1 MNNIIKPEPTIIFIF
16 GGSGDLANRKLI
28 PALYN
33 LYLDNHMP
41 EKFSIIGLGRTKF
54 TDKQYRDKVF
64 GGVKDFSRQ
73 KGTKEKWAAFSKAVH
88 YQVSDIFDEKSYQQL
103 GKEIDKVEEEW
114 GEHPNVIFNL
124 SIAPSLM
131 DDVVTNLGKSG
142 ICTDPECTRLVIEK
156 PFGHDLESA
165 KSLNKLLTTYFEER
179 QIYRIDH
186 YLGKDAV
193 QNILVFRFANL
204 LFEPIWNHNYIE
216 HVQITVS
223 ESIGVGDRGGYYD
236 KSGAL
241 RDMVQNHVLQLLC
254 FVAMEPPGS
263 FKADEIRNRKV
274 DVLKA
279 IRRIKENEVAD
290 YAVRGQYGK
299 GWSKGETAKAY
310 REEVKKNPKTDTE
323 TFAAVKFHIDNW
335 RWTGVPFYVR
345 SGKRMPKKTS
355 VITIQFKN
363 APHQVF
369 PEQTASTIRPNR
381 ITIAI
386 SPDTGIKM
394 RFQAKRPGLDMML
407 NPVEMKFNYSETYED
422 AQPEAYETLLHD
434 VMTADATL
442 FMRSDEV
449 EEAWDLLMPILNAW
463 KKNPAYYFPN
473 YDAGSEGPQTAA
485 RLIAKDGYHW
495 FTYREL

>member
-1 MNNIIKPEPTIIFIF
+1 MNNIITPEATIIFIF

-33 LYLDNHMP
+33 LYLDQCMP
-41 EKFSIIGLGRTKF
+41 EQFIIVGLGRTKF
-54 TDKQYRDKVF
+54 TDNAYREKLWQ
-64 GGVKDFSRQ
+64 GIQDFSRQ
-73 KGTKEKWAAFSKAVH
+73 KGTQETWQAFSQFIE
-88 YQVSDIFDEKSYQQL
+88 YQVSDIFDEKSYAAL
-103 GKEIDKVEEEW
+103 GEKIESTEQTW
-114 GEHPNVIFNL
+114 GIKPNVIFNL
-124 SIAPSLM
+124 AIAPSLM
-131 DDVVTNLGKSG
+131 DDVVVKLGQSN
-142 ICTDPECTRLVIEK
+142 ICKDPKCTRLVIEK

-165 KSLNKLLTTYFEER
+165 KALNDLLTTYFEEE

-204 LFEPIWNHNYIE
+204 LFEPIWNQNYIE

-241 RDMVQNHVLQLLC
+241 RDMIQNHVLQLLC
-254 FVAMEPPGS
+254 FVAMEPPVS

-274 DVLKA
+274 DVLRA
-279 IRRIKENEVAD
+279 IRRITENQVSD
-290 YAVRGQYGK
+290 YAVRGQYGA
-299 GWSKGETAKAY
+299 GWSKGEAVKAY
-310 REEVKKNPKTDTE
+310 REEVSKNPKSNTE
-323 TFAAVKFHIDNW
+323 TFAAVKFYIDNW
-335 RWTGVPFYVR
+335 RWTGVPFYMR
-345 SGKRMPKKTS
+345 SGKRMPNKTS
-355 VITIQFKN
+355 IISIQFKA

-369 PEQTASTIRPNR
+369 PEKTASTVLPNR

-386 SPDTGIKM
+386 SPNTGIKL

-407 NPVEMKFNYSETYED
+407 NPVEMKFNYSETYEV

-434 VMTADATL
+434 VMTGDATL

-449 EEAWDLLMPILNAW
+449 EAAWELLTPILRAW
-463 KKNPAYYFPN
+463 EKNPAYYFPN
-473 YDAGSEGPQTAA
+473 YDAGSEGPQAA
-485 RLIAKDGYHW
+485 TQLIAKDGFHW
-495 FTYREL
+495 FKYREL

>member
-1 MNNIIKPEPTIIFIF
+1 MNNILTPDPTIIFIF
-16 GGSGDLANRKLI
+16 GGSGDLTNRKLI

-33 LYLDNHMP
+33 LYLDKYMP
-41 EKFSIIGLGRTKF
+41 EKFSIVGLGRTKY
-54 TDKQYRDKVF
+54 TDKQYRAKVF
-64 GGVKDFSRQ
+64 EGIQEFSRQ
-73 KGTKEKWAAFSKAVH
+73 EGTKEDWDTFSKSIV
-88 YQVSDIFDEKSYQQL
+88 YQVSDVFNDKSYQAM
-103 GKEIDKVEEEW
+103 GKHIKETEKAW
-114 GEHPNVIFNL
+114 GVRPNVIFNL
-124 SIAPSLM
+124 AIAPSLM
-131 DDVVTNLGKSG
+131 DDVVTRLGKSG

-165 KSLNKLLTTYFEER
+165 RSLNKLLTTYFDES

-204 LFEPIWNHNYIE
+204 LFEPIWNHNFIE

-241 RDMVQNHVLQLLC
+241 RDMIQNHVLQLLC
-254 FVAMEPPGS
+254 FVAMEPPVS

-274 DVLKA
+274 DVLRA
-279 IRRIKENEVAD
+279 IRRIPEDQVSD
-290 YAVRGQYGK
+290 FAVRGQYGE
-299 GWSKGETAKAY
+299 GWSKGEAAKSY
-310 REEVKKNPKTDTE
+310 REEVGKNSKSSTE
-323 TFAAVKFHIDNW
+323 TFAAVKFYIDNW

-355 VITIQFKN
+355 IVTIQFKN

-369 PEQTASTIRPNR
+369 PEKTASTVRPNR

-407 NPVEMKFNYSETYED
+407 NPVDMKFNYSETYAD

-449 EEAWDLLMPILNAW
+449 EEAWALLMPILNVW
-463 KKNPAYYFPN
+463 GKNPAYYFPN

-495 FTYREL
+495 FTYRQL

>member
-16 GGSGDLANRKLI
+16 GGSGDLTKRKLI

-33 LYLDNHMP
+33 LYLDDHMP
-41 EKFSIIGLGRTKF
+41 NDFEIVGLGRTKY
-54 TDKQYRDKVF
+54 TDKQYRTKVYE
-64 GGVKDFSRQ
+64 GIKSFSRQ
-73 KGTKEKWAAFSKAVH
+73 KGTKETWAKFAESVT
-88 YQVSDIFDEKSYQQL
+88 YQVSDVYDDKSYAEM
-103 GKEIDKVEEEW
+103 GKKIKEVEKAW
-114 GEHPNVIFNL
+114 GAHPNVIFNL
-124 SIAPSLM
+124 AIAPSLM
-131 DDVVTNLGKSG
+131 DNVVTKLGTSG
-142 ICTDPECTRLVIEK
+142 ICKDPDCTRLVIEK
-156 PFGHDLESA
+156 PFGHDLQSA
-165 KSLNKLLTTYFEER
+165 KELNKLLTTYFQES

-204 LFEPIWNHNYIE
+204 LFEPIWNQNYIE

-241 RDMVQNHVLQLLC
+241 RDMIQNHVLQLLC
-254 FVAMEPPGS
+254 FIAMEPPVS

-274 DVLKA
+274 DVLRA
-279 IRRIKENEVAD
+279 MRRIDTKDVDNV
-290 YAVRGQYGK
+290 AVRGQYGK
-299 GWSKGETAKAY
+299 GWAKGEEAKGY
-310 REEVKKNPKTDTE
+310 REEVKNNPKSNTE
-323 TFAAVKFHIDNW
+323 TYAAVKLHIDNW
-335 RWTGVPFYVR
+335 RWTGVPFYLR
-345 SGKRMPKKTS
+345 SGKRMPEKTS
-355 VITIQFKN
+355 IITIQFKS

-369 PEQTASTIRPNR
+369 PEQTASTVRPNR

-394 RFQAKRPGLDMML
+394 RFQTKRPGLDMML
-407 NPVEMKFNYSETYED
+407 NPAEMKFNYSETYED
-422 AQPEAYETLLHD
+422 EQPEAYETLLHD

-449 EEAWDLLMPILNAW
+449 EEAWALLMPIINAW
-463 KKNPAYYFPN
+463 EKNPAYYFPN
-473 YDAGSEGPQTAA
+473 YDAGTDGPQTAA

-495 FTYREL
+495 FTNRQL